1 MSSSPS
7 HKLPVL
13 TKFPAAFV
21 EVGLFFG
28 LAILAFAAQVFLL
41 NNPLLSQLFDSLGYM
56 WTAGYLQK
64 ALSWNQLSQIAHFVL
79 SGCPP
84 EGRAALLA
92 SMPGLTEIIKTGPV
106 LPAMLAAAYSILHK
120 PLISSQWASSAWLMI
135 VTSALTIV
143 PVWFWARKIGGV
155 GAARIAAL
163 LTVFY
168 SGFGVNAARV
178 LSEIPGIFVSVAA
191 LLSFVIVLITSAS
204 MKTEY
209 AEGSTRNERRR
220 QKRGATLMLAGL
232 SLLSGLLIGQMMLAR
247 PTLLPVPIIL
257 LACALLTS
265 HFNRLKGLIR
275 PSMFIGLAAG
285 IILVFSPWLVCKLV
299 LTGTPSIM
307 VERYGPYNLCAGM
320 DLRTDGWDVLPS
332 EMVSHPNRFKLTMSE
347 VLKQI
352 ARQAREQPAAFCQML
367 LRKPCRLIDTPW
379 NDFQIRYLGIPWLIQ
394 RFLHQL
400 ILLCGALGIL
410 MMLGDGWKRK
420 NVLLVASGTVLGS
433 FVCYHFISCIFITMS
448 RYFVTAVPE
457 LIIPAAYFLSQL
469 KRDRRVLFVL
479 AGLLS
484 APILSLAID
493 YLIAPGYGRLSDIS
507 SDFGL
512 PQTAWVLAFVL
523 TAILIL
529 AIIYPATQVFVSL
542 RGKLAAVILT
552 LPVSIICLISTSHQ
566 LMCSEAILKL
576 GAVDRKILQSTVAL
590 PNGTECNQWYLIIDA
605 NDASTREP
613 DRHIR
618 PLLSGINLRLNGRAL
633 EANWQPLLALDN
645 ARREEVMYLAAFAY
659 SSGKRATDFRQWIV
673 CALPRENVKEGESNV
688 IELSLKDDGKHPK
701 IFADFCDAA
710 GDRIHS
716 LSLTEFSWSKG
727 FFADTPGEMRLDR
740 FSVQSGLAKPRAE
753 ALRVAG
759 AASKLKARMFLLGTN
774 NKNLPNLYQ
783 SPPEIFKAPEIN
795 IGPHEKEIYSTW
807 DIDLKKNMKE
817 SGNTAADAISGRTVR
832 IRVRGEIRSNN
843 PHADGSIALT
853 ENYSGGESNYSE
865 FAPLAPQHLPADR
878 NWRQFQFE
886 DYIKPALAQTDLN
899 GVKTGKTLRLSGLK
913 LQFSGR
919 PWWEVLAY
927 GNFKIR
933 STIQFR
939 NVQVEVETLPAM
951 DLGTDSPQWFELNS
965 AFLRE

>member
-1 MSSSPS
+1 
-7 HKLPVL
+7 
-13 TKFPAAFV
+13 
-21 EVGLFFG
+21 
-28 LAILAFAAQVFLL
+28 
-41 NNPLLSQLFDSLGYM
+41 M

-64 ALSWNQLSQIAHFVL
+64 ALSGNQLSEIMRFVL
-79 SGCPP
+79 SGCPA
-84 EGRAALLA
+84 EGRSALLA

-106 LPAMLAAAYSILHK
+106 LPAMLATAYAIIHK
-120 PLISSQWASSAWLMI
+120 PLISSQWVSSAWLMI
-135 VTSALTIV
+135 VTAALTVV

-163 LTVFY
+163 LTIFY
-168 SGFGVNAARV
+168 SGFGVNSARV
-178 LSEIPGIFVSVAA
+178 LSEIPGIFLSVTA

-204 MKTEY
+204 LRSEY
-209 AEGSTRNERRR
+209 EDGSTRNERR
-220 QKRGATLMLAGL
+220 KRKRSANWVLAGL
-232 SLLSGLLIGQMMLAR
+232 SLAAGLLIGAMMLAR
-247 PTLLPVPIIL
+247 PTLLPVPLIL
-257 LACALLTS
+257 LACAILTA
-265 HFNRLKGLIR
+265 HFNRLKGLIK
-275 PSMFIGLAAG
+275 PSMIVGLAAG
-285 IILVFSPWLVCKLV
+285 IILVFAPWVVCKLV

-307 VERYGPYNLCAGM
+307 VERYGPYNLCAGL
-320 DLRTDGWDVLPS
+320 DLRTDGWDALPS

-352 ARQAREQPAAFCQML
+352 ARQAREQPAAFFQML
-367 LRKPCRLIDTPW
+367 LRKPCRLIDSPW

-394 RFLHQL
+394 RFIHQF

-448 RYFVTAVPE
+448 RYFVTAAPE

-469 KRDRRVLFVL
+469 KRNRKTLLVML
-479 AGLLS
+479 GLLS

-493 YLIAPGYGRLSDIS
+493 YLLAPGYGRLSEIS

-512 PQTAWVLAFVL
+512 PQTAWVLAFLL
-523 TAILIL
+523 TAVLII
-529 AIIYPATQVFVSL
+529 AIIYPATQIFLSL
-542 RGKLAAVILT
+542 RGKLAAVILA
-552 LPVSIICLISTSHQ
+552 LPVSIICLVSTSHQ

-605 NDASTREP
+605 NDSSTREP
-613 DRHIR
+613 DRQIR
-618 PLLSGINLRLNGRAL
+618 PLLSGINLRVNGRAL
-633 EANWQPLLALDN
+633 EANWQPLLAMDN
-645 ARREEVMYLAAFAY
+645 ARREEVMYLSAFAY

-673 CALPRENVKEGESNV
+673 CTLPRENVKEGDNNV

-710 GDRIHS
+710 GERIHS

-727 FFADTPGEMRLDR
+727 FFADAPGEMRLDR
-740 FSVQSGLAKPRAE
+740 FSVQQGEAKPRQE

-759 AASKLKARMFLLGTN
+759 AASSLKARMFLLGTT
-774 NKNLPNLYQ
+774 NKSLPNLYQ

-807 DIDLKKNMKE
+807 DINLAKNMTE
-817 SGNTAADAISGRTVR
+817 SGNTGADAIAGRSVR
-832 IRVRGEIRSNN
+832 IKVRGEIRSNN
-843 PHADGSIALT
+843 PQADGSIALI
-853 ENYSGGESNYSE
+853 ENYSDNKETKYSE
-865 FAPLAPQHLPADR
+865 FAPLAPQHLSADR

-886 DYIKPALAQTDLN
+886 DYVKPALEQTDLN
-899 GVKTGKTLRLSGLK
+899 GIKTGKTLRLSGLK

-939 NVQVEVETLPAM
+939 NVEVEVETLPAM
-951 DLGTDSPQWFELNS
+951 DLSTDSPQWFELNS
-965 AFLRE
+965 EFLRE